1 MPFVL
6 EGMPNSFLF
15 ITVSALMENCEFLDI
30 AKIFSVRQIPR
41 ENYSLFGFKYISEL
55 ARGDGKQ
62 SFLIPERRLPWS

>member
-30 AKIFSVRQIPR
+30 AKILSPPIQ
-41 ENYSLFGFKYISEL
+41 LDKY
-55 ARGDGKQ
+55 RGKIIHCFVLSIFQ
-62 SFLIPERRLPWS
+62 N